1 MDCAGLLRSCWI
13 KLDETFY
20 LKSDYSYKNTNMC
33 DKKKSA
39 KSLLRYAQIRSAM
52 LTLSYRSLRVGA
64 V

>member
-1 MDCAGLLRSCWI
+1 
-13 KLDETFY
+13 
-20 LKSDYSYKNTNMC
+20 MC